1 VSARAHTRTHKC
13 TNKNT
18 QVGEFVV
25 QDSDPSFRMQWQ
37 ACKLGPGCYVTADS
51 APLTTRKTRR
61 PKENHHKPRLLAD
74 NSGTVSSQASSRSKR
89 FGQHDLYRVQC
100 SNFVTMFP
108 HLTYKFG
115 YKTADETVLFSPSD
129 VSFVNLYLP
138 SGSVKVVIS
147 ISDALGANMQY
158 LTPSVTVDPVALQV
172 TTIISHVDSL
182 LQLGSYGLFYN
193 YLDVVFA
200 ALGADQRRASSGSM
214 QTSRAATSLRQIDSD
229 AVLLDSNNIMA
240 MATAFSKDAPT
251 VDNALVTVSSLAKLL
266 SGAESVSAEARIASA
281 RLLLDATNIL
291 SLSSDS
297 IAANDAA
304 SLLNNVMICVAK
316 VLGWLRPM
324 DTAIE
329 RTVMPQMLAP
339 ISTAVL
345 RLMRTE
351 MLGQTHQACSSAV
364 CTSALVSTYSV
375 TLDASTLVD
384 TPFPASGPQESM
396 KVLFSPSTIRDVAV
410 LTPNWMLDLHLTLWK
425 FTWGQ
430 QAAETA
436 IVSDIHSLAV
446 SQTTRPLALSLSAA
460 GRLRVTIP
468 LVPAHV
474 QQAMSASRFSLSD
487 VPNRAPPSWS
497 LDVRALLKVYD
508 VNGDGTLDPAES
520 VNAFDVLLTHFY
532 HWECME
538 WEPVQLTWVTDGCT
552 ALESRSGSVTCACST
567 AGTFAVVIDTSKTV
581 CGDGRVTGKEEC
593 DDGNVVGGDGCSQIC
608 QIETDAGF
616 FCTAGNTV
624 SKSKCGYGREDCP
637 ARMLGPSCEF
647 MCSRPVPAVA
657 RVCMGSRFLPSSIT
671 IQTVDGLK
679 GAVINAKSGMSLTV
693 KPGSFS
699 GAKEITISVYDEIAL
714 EELGATMV
722 QSGPVVRFG
731 PEGLHFT
738 FNATLALHFKP
749 NASELSNAS
758 VQANPMYQYIV
769 HYLNPKT
776 GQWEAIG
783 GDASKEEG
791 LVRAGVAH
799 FSTYVVMRIPARVAQ
814 PTREPG
820 SSGLKVT
827 SIVVIAFAGAGI
839 IMGLCFGYKR
849 LYARKAD
856 SIEDK
861 QMPLQIPKV
870 DPQTRSSARDKA
882 RSDLALQSNEDTI
895 EVDLITLEDQTVVV
909 VPEATRIGR
918 EFFNRAPL
926 EVEESFSP
934 FHAVADFVVP
944 TSLDAMSPRSNAIS
958 QGSNLLFGPPDTEFG
973 GPEFVITGQMY
984 QTQGS
989 MLSASAST
997 DMPILSALSRMYKI
1011 EDMATSSLYASR
1023 SSPHASSPLYASVS
1037 SLHASSRNTSEQLT
1051 DALLAQR
1058 INSMAPGFARA
1069 SLLALNPTAAL
1080 SQMQTADFA
1089 QAIAPSVMNAPAVL
1103 GPAIAMAALPA
1114 STDDEGESVV
1124 KTPRRKLISM

>member
-1 VSARAHTRTHKC
+1 
-13 TNKNT
+13 
-18 QVGEFVV
+18 
-25 QDSDPSFRMQWQ
+25 MQWQ
-37 ACKLGPGCYVTADS
+37 ACTLGPGCYVNADS
-51 APLTTRKTRR
+51 APVTTRKTRR
-61 PKENHHKPRLLAD
+61 PKENHHKPRLFAA
-74 NSGTVSSQASSRSKR
+74 NSGSASSQASSRSQR

-115 YKTADETVLFSPSD
+115 YKTADKIVLFSPSD
-129 VSFVNLYLP
+129 VSFADLYLP
-138 SGSVKVVIS
+138 SGSVEVVIS
-147 ISDALGANMQY
+147 ISDALGANLQY

-200 ALGADQRRASSGSM
+200 ALGADQRRATSGRM
-214 QTSRAATSLRQIDSD
+214 QTRRTATSLRQIDSD

-240 MATAFSKDAPT
+240 IATAFSKDAPT
-251 VDNALVTVSSLAKLL
+251 VDNALVTVSLLAKLL
-266 SGAESVSAEARIASA
+266 SSAEAVSAEARMASA
-281 RLLLDATNIL
+281 RLLFDATNIL
-291 SLSSDS
+291 SLSSHS
-297 IAANDAA
+297 IAANDAT

-339 ISTAVL
+339 ILTAVL

-364 CTSALVSTYSV
+364 CGSALVSTYSM

-384 TPFPASGPQESM
+384 KPFPASGPQGGM

-410 LTPNWMLDLHLTLWK
+410 LTPDWMLDLHLTLWK

-430 QAAETA
+430 AAGTA

-474 QQAMSASRFSLSD
+474 QQALSASRFSISD
-487 VPNRAPPSWS
+487 VPNRAPSSWAS
-497 LDVRALLKVYD
+497 DVRALLKVYD
-508 VNGDGTLDPAES
+508 VSGDGTLDPAES
-520 VNAFDVLLTHFY
+520 VKAFDVLLTHFY

-538 WEPVQLTWVTDGCT
+538 WKPIQLTWAADGCT
-552 ALESRSGSVTCACST
+552 ALESRSGSVTCACAKS
-567 AGTFAVVIDTSKTV
+567 GTFAVVINTSKTV

-593 DDGNVVGGDGCSQIC
+593 DDGNVAGGDGCSQIC
-608 QIETDAGF
+608 QVETDAGF

-624 SKSKCGYGREDCP
+624 SKSNCGYGREDCP

-647 MCSRPVPAVA
+647 MCTRPVPAVA

-699 GAKEITISVYDEIAL
+699 GAREITISVYDEIAL
-714 EELGATMV
+714 EELGATVV

-731 PEGLHFT
+731 PEGLNFA

-758 VQANPMYQYIV
+758 VQSKPVYQYIV
-769 HYLNPKT
+769 HYLHPKT
-776 GQWEAIG
+776 GQWEPIG

-799 FSTYVVMRIPARVAQ
+799 FSTYVVMRVPARVAP

-827 SIVVIAFAGAGI
+827 SIVAIAVAGAVVSVTI
-839 IMGLCFGYKR
+839 VSLCFGYKR

-861 QMPLQIPKV
+861 QMPLQAPEV

-918 EFFNRAPL
+918 EFFKRAPL

-934 FHAVADFVVP
+934 FQAVADLVYP
-944 TSLDAMSPRSNAIS
+944 SSLGAISPRSKLAISPRSNLVL
-958 QGSNLLFGPPDTEFG
+958 GSPNSGPPNS
-973 GPEFVITGQMY
+973 VVSGQMY
-984 QTQGS
+984 QTLDS

-997 DMPILSALSRMYKI
+997 DMPILSALSRMYEL
-1011 EDMATSSLYASR
+1011 EDIANSSLYASR
-1023 SSPHASSPLYASVS
+1023 SSL
-1037 SLHASSRNTSEQLT
+1037 LASSRNTSEQLT

-1058 INSMAPGFARA
+1058 IDSMAPGFARA
-1069 SLLALNPTAAL
+1069 SLLALTATL

-1114 STDDEGESVV
+1114 STDDKGKSVV
-1124 KTPRRKLISM
+1124 KKPRRKLISM